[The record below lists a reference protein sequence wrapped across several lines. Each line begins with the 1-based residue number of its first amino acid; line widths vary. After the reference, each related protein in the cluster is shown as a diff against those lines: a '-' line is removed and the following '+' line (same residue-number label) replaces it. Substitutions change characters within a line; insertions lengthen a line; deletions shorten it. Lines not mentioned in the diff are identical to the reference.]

1 VRRPLPIAM
10 SRGAA
15 EGDMAM
21 GKGRRAVCHRHVG
34 DMAMGKGRRA
44 KSAQLLALVAAW
56 LCCSGAGAFGGPP
69 AWTAQSTQGG
79 RRRRASAALCSS
91 EADRAIY
98 RELHRVGGGMF
109 YRGVR
114 GRSSG
119 RGGLF
124 PASDRA
130 ALDAFDD
137 MLRVLCP
144 AFRARKPVC
153 WLRLTLARAPL

>member
-1 VRRPLPIAM
+1 
-10 SRGAA
+10 
-15 EGDMAM
+15 
-21 GKGRRAVCHRHVG
+21 
-34 DMAMGKGRRA
+34 MGKGRRA
-44 KSAQLLALVAAW
+44 KSAQLLALVVGAW
-56 LCCSGAGAFGGPP
+56 LCCSGVCAFGRMPVCCAGGPP
-69 AWTAQSTQGG
+69 TPKATANQGAG
-79 RRRRASAALCSS
+79 RRGHA
-91 EADRAIY
+91 EEDRAIY